1 MEEWY
6 EQQEFFT
13 QARMDRINA
22 WMDQGFL
29 DFSHL
34 PQNILEQV
42 A

>member
-13 QARMDRINA
+13 QARMDKIKS

-34 PQNILEQV
+34 PLNILEQV